1 MPRFVRLYEGIRAFK
16 RPPATMGEGTL
27 KIAVTGAN
35 GFVGGRVAERC
46 AQAGHHVLAI
56 GRGASR
62 ADCQAID
69 ARFDQIDWSR
79 LGGLDVLLH
88 FAAVNDTSIRDD
100 SELRRVNVDAAVGC
114 MRHAIAAGCRR
125 IVYASS
131 LHVYGPVP
139 SPMTVTGSPT
149 RPVSAY
155 GRSKLQLEREA
166 AAIAARHGVDCIG
179 LRFANVYGPGE
190 AHKGRMASQVLQIAR
205 QMRAGD
211 PEIFSPGTQ
220 SRDFV
225 HVDDAAAA
233 AVAAAVVT
241 NGQLPPLL
249 NCGTGDGTTF
259 NDLVILLNAA
269 LGLHRTPRYIPE
281 PQGYL
286 REVVLDVAVTRSR
299 LACQPRPLAE
309 GIADY
314 LASGELA

>member
-1 MPRFVRLYEGIRAFK
+1 
-16 RPPATMGEGTL
+16 
-27 KIAVTGAN
+27 
-35 GFVGGRVAERC
+35 
-46 AQAGHHVLAI
+46 
-56 GRGASR
+56 
-62 ADCQAID
+62 
-69 ARFDQIDWSR
+69 
-79 LGGLDVLLH
+79 
-88 FAAVNDTSIRDD
+88 
-100 SELRRVNVDAAVGC
+100 
-114 MRHAIAAGCRR
+114 
-125 IVYASS
+125 
-131 LHVYGPVP
+131 
-139 SPMTVTGSPT
+139 
-149 RPVSAY
+149 
-155 GRSKLQLEREA
+155 
-166 AAIAARHGVDCIG
+166 
-179 LRFANVYGPGE
+179 
-190 AHKGRMASQVLQIAR
+190 MASQVLQIAR

-241 NGQLPPLL
+241 NGHLPPLL

-286 REVVLDVAVTRSR
+286 REVVLDVAVTRSQ
-299 LACQPRPLAE
+299 LAWQPRPLAE